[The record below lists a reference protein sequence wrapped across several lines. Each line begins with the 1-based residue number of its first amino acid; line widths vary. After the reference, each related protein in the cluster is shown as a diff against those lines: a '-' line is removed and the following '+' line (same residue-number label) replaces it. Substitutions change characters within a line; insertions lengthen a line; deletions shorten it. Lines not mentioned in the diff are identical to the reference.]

1 MGCQL
6 TKAMAGRKQKKK
18 EVLVPDPPSPEPL
31 DSRLPFTAKQKFN
44 MVKSWKGIARAMEP
58 TGVYMFL
65 SFDSP
70 LEGQRKQTCRESSTD
85 LGKIP
90 ESTLQPPTSSRR
102 ERYKV
107 IFCTRFVVPWT

>member
-6 TKAMAGRKQKKK
+6 TKRKALDDLP
-18 EVLVPDPPSPEPL
+18 EPPIPDAPDP
-31 DSRLPFTAKQKFN
+31 RLPLTARQRFN
-44 MVKSWKGIARAMEP
+44 IVKSWKGIARAIEP
-58 TGVYMFL
+58 TGVYMFVN
-65 SFDSP
+65 FDSP